1 MKSLYHIASRLS
13 RGGTDKSRP
22 AVNVAVLAAMLGVTV
37 MILTLAVVVGFK
49 REIRHKVI
57 GFDAHIQVVNYDNN
71 NTYDMQPVRFDS
83 TLLRSVAALP
93 EVRHVSRFATKP
105 GILKTG
111 DDVEAIIFKGVGED
125 YAWDFF
131 RHNLSSGQLPDSAL
145 SAPSASREVI
155 ISTTLARLMHLGVG
169 DDFLCY
175 FVGEKVRARKLHISG
190 LYNTDFQD
198 YDKLFIIGDLRQVQ
212 KLNNWQADQVS
223 GLEILISD
231 FDRLGEATR
240 NVQHAVANRFDEDL
254 NAYFVQNAVMTNPQ
268 IFSWLDLLNVNVV
281 VIIVLMLIVT
291 GFTLISALIIL
302 ILDAIPH
309 IGTLKALG
317 ATDRQ
322 IQHIFIYQAAAVLIK
337 GLLVGNVVGILLCA
351 VQYYWHLVPLDPAS
365 YYVNFVPVAFTW
377 GYWLLLNIGIVAVTL
392 LMLLAPA
399 QIISRINPARVIR
412 YD

>member
-83 TLLRSVAALP
+83 TLLHSVAALQ

-125 YAWDFF
+125 YDWDFF

-254 NAYFVQNAVMTNPQ
+254 NTYFVQNAVMTNPQ

>member
-83 TLLRSVAALP
+83 TLLRSVAALQ

-125 YAWDFF
+125 YDWDFF

-351 VQYYWHLVPLDPAS
+351 VQYYWHLVPLDPVS

-377 GYWLLLNIGIVAVTL
+377 GYWLLLNIGIIAVTL